1 MDAMSVIEPLE
12 PDVIQTVLCEMKKS
26 GLSFNDLLRSLLPVK
41 ETSAPTTTPVS
52 KYKGTRFVTSPTGV
66 VVEVGCVTKEQL
78 EEARAILDIDAL
90 AQEDPEELTRRGRE
104 NWAREHGY

>member
-12 PDVIQTVLCEMKKS
+12 PDVIQTVLYEMKKS

-41 ETSAPTTTPVS
+41 ETSASTTPVS

-66 VVEVGCVTKEQL
+66 VVEVGCVTEEQL

-90 AQEDPEELTRRGRE
+90 AREDPEELTRRGRE